1 MRNADVGGQNAE
13 PSSECIGLG
22 GTHLRSCRISEQTVA
37 RGLAM
42 GRISSA
48 KAPTPP
54 EGGVEGAKEPGHGYK
69 IGLRADQEMLWKIR

>member
-22 GTHLRSCRISEQTVA
+22 GTHLRSCRISEQTVV

-42 GRISSA
+42 GRISSV

-54 EGGVEGAKEPGHGYK
+54 EGGVEEAKEPKLGCK
-69 IGLRADQEMLWKIR
+69 MACKQIRRCCGR